1 MASIKSLR
9 KRLISLCHIHGYDLN
24 YEAGMYEVTAPKGC
38 LVGRTDFHQTFVD
51 IDDLPDGEE
60 SPAQALQ
67 GLVDDVSFP
76 PGRCDDPAC
85 QTCGR
90 IAEPEVEFLDDQADG
105 RTVNSDLA
113 W

>member
-1 MASIKSLR
+1 MMSDILRLCSL
-9 KRLISLCHIHGYDLN
+9 HN
-24 YEAGMYEVTAPKGC
+24 YRCEVVGNFIQVFAPAGF
-38 LVGRTDFHQTFVD
+38 LVGNSIFHSVLADRDD
-51 IDDLPDGEE
+51 IGEMSNLLLDVG
-60 SPAQALQ
+60 SPA
-67 GLVDDVSFP
+67 S
-76 PGRCDDPAC
+76 RCDDPAC